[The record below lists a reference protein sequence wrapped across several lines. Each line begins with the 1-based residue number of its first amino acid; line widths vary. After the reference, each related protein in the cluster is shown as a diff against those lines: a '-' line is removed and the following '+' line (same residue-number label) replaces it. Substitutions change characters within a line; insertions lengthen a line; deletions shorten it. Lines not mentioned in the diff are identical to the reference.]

1 MRAGKLQARIQIER
15 LQELV
20 SDNGTLRRVWLPVL
34 MARAEVKEASAD
46 EFVLNQITGDK
57 NRAVFLIRW
66 PSQPITTADRL
77 AYAGKVWNIAGLS
90 EIGRRR
96 GLEIRAEAVA

>member
-20 SDNGTLRRVWLPVL
+20 SDNGMVRKLWLPVL
-34 MARAEVKEASAD
+34 TPRAEVKEATTE
-46 EFVLNQITGDK
+46 EFLLNQIVGDK

-66 PSQPITTADRL
+66 PSQPITTADRI
-77 AYAGKVWNIAGLS
+77 AYAGRVWNIVGLS

-96 GLEIRAEAVA
+96 GMEIRAEAVA

>member
-15 LQELV
+15 QQLV
-20 SDNGTLRRVWLPVL
+20 VADDGTSRGVWLPVL
-34 MARAEVKEASAD
+34 MTRAEVKEATTE
-46 EFVLNQITGDK
+46 EFLLSQITGDT
-57 NRAVFLIRW
+57 NRAVFLIRF
-66 PSQPITTADRL
+66 PSQEVTTGDRIT
-77 AYAGKVWNIAGLS
+77 YAGRAWNIVGLS

>member
-20 SDNGTLRRVWLPVL
+20 SDNGMVRKLWLPVL
-34 MARAEVKEASAD
+34 TIRAEVKEATTE
-46 EFVLNQITGDK
+46 EFLLNQIVGDK
-57 NRAVFLIRW
+57 NRAVFLIRY
-66 PSQPITTADRL
+66 PSVPITTADRL
-77 AYAGKVWNIAGLS
+77 SYAGRAWDIVGLS

>member
-15 LQELV
+15 LELLV
-20 SDNGTLRRVWLPVL
+20 NDNGTARQRWLPIL
-34 MARAEVKEASAD
+34 TTRAEVKEASTD
-46 EFVLNQITGDK
+46 EFLLNQIVGDK

-66 PSQPITTADRL
+66 PVQTITTADRL
-77 AYAGKVWNIAGLS
+77 TYAGRAWNIVGLQ

-96 GLEIRAEAVA
+96 GLEIRCEAVG